1 MIKDNTKIEFDLER
15 TPLQIK
21 TIQGGDVIGV
31 FLYDESDGS
40 AGRIY
45 LRDLAS
51 PSSSHS
57 PPEYQIYDCVRRNFP
72 DEVVLPIDSD
82 HVWTIT
88 KTYPGP
94 RITVQCNEVTV
105 VDVTMSNEVC
115 DRSYWEPTWS
125 KDVAKI
131 KFSLNSDTTY
141 YRPKPPPGNK
151 ELTNSFCFNQKRI
164 TKKTRLVLGRLG
176 N

>member
-21 TIQGGDVIGV
+21 TIQGGDVITV
-31 FLYDESDGS
+31 FLYDESDAS

-45 LRDLAS
+45 LRDLTS

-57 PPEYQIYDCVRRNFP
+57 PPTYIIYDCVTRNFP
-72 DEVVLPIDSD
+72 DEFVLPIDSD
-82 HVWTIT
+82 NVWTIT
-88 KTYPGP
+88 KLPGP

-105 VDVTMSNEVC
+105 VDVTMSYEVC
-115 DRSYWEPTWS
+115 DRSYWAQSWS
-125 KDVAKI
+125 KDVSKI
-131 KFSLNSDTTY
+131 KFSSISDTASKY

-151 ELTNSFCFNQKRI
+151 KLTNSF
-164 TKKTRLVLGRLG
+164 
-176 N
+176 